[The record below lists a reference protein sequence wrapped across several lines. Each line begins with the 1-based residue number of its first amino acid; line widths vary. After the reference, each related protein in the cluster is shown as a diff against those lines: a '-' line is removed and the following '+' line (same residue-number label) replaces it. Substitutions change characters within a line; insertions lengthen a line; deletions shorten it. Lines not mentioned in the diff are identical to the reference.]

1 MFKERKI
8 IKELKKLRVAPA
20 DKVFLARL
28 KENLVEFMRFHP
40 VRGPI
45 KMPVLEL
52 SPLSI
57 FGGMNLA
64 KALSVFLI
72 MAVVLGGAGAAWA
85 SEAALPGEPLYALK
99 TFGEDTREKLTLN
112 PQKKAELGLRLAEK
126 RISEIEKIM
135 AEKDYKFANVQIA
148 RERFRGHVRLASD
161 IAEKEA
167 RLGKDGDFAALIT
180 NELHTKQVKAKQV
193 FENEQ
198 DKIKTKRHKLDREL
212 ELVEERAKSA
222 LPDASL
228 EASRAGKLR
237 AKIDDLSLLEIEIK
251 NSKQIITENFS
262 AERKKIFDELGE
274 KEIKIIEEKL
284 ERREEID
291 DIDVDSDDDGDD
303 NNDIDAAMDAATD
316 ADLIDID
323 ENIDA
328 TIGNVGHVDHGKA
341 LYDDIESEFDAIDI
355 DDEEGM

>member
-135 AEKDYKFANVQIA
+135 AEKDYKFTHVQIA
-148 RERFRGHVRLASD
+148 RERLGDHVRLASD
-161 IAEKEA
+161 IVEKEA
-167 RLGKDGDFAALIT
+167 RLGKDGDFAALIA
-180 NELHTKQVKAKQV
+180 NELHAKQGKAKQV

-251 NSKQIITENFS
+251 NSKKIITESFS

-303 NNDIDAAMDAATD
+303 NNDIDGAAGAAAG